1 VIFTTLAPSSLAFK
15 AAHGR
20 RVAPKGRATYCPAAL
35 GRPVLI
41 TNILFDLIMFALQLL
56 TWAVILV
63 AIVQTLIAFNVLDT
77 RNRFV
82 WSVAD
87 FLTRVTDPLLRPIR
101 RRMPLFGGIDFSP
114 LVLLVLL
121 QMVAKPVIIY
131 LYTGIKTGMWPSL
144 F

>member
-1 VIFTTLAPSSLAFK
+1 M
-15 AAHGR
+15 
-20 RVAPKGRATYCPAAL
+20 
-35 GRPVLI
+35 I
-41 TNILFDLIMFALQLL
+41 TDILFNLIMFALQLL

-101 RRMPLFGGIDFSP
+101 RRMPTFGGIDFSP

-121 QMVAKPVIIY
+121 QMVARPLIVY

-144 F
+144 V